1 MIVNSY
7 DNLKKPELEAALD
20 DHMRANQTTLSKD
33 TSLSA
38 FFKRVIVSPVK
49 KDSMIVEAKTP
60 RPRRKTVVKE
70 DLEPT

>member
-1 MIVNSY
+1 MLNSY

-20 DHMRANQTTLSKD
+20 SHMRANQTMLSND

-38 FFKRVIVSPVK
+38 FFKRISGSPVK
-49 KDSMIVEAKTP
+49 KDSMSVEAKTP